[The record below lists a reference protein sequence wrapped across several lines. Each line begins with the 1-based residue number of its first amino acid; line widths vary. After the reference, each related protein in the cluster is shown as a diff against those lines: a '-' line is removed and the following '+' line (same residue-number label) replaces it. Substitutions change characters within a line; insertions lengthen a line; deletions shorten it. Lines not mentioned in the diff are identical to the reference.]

1 MKPLNNKI
9 TLNLDGNAD
18 VLVKAFIAPIE
29 HTVGNFH
36 KEWDALANL
45 QAAEPEK
52 QYSAAVF
59 RDFLPAEAVSVGE
72 YWEIKQ
78 ASVQKLLKQLH
89 PKPSLEM
96 RVEMYGIEEAKGL
109 WACLRAYNDQL
120 VHIVFRI
127 HTEFALTDGWFTPSQ
142 FAGHLIIDRAQEAL
156 VFFQMYL
163 PAGTLNFDVHWETTL
178 EGWDAPRWITD
189 AGYCSQMELCTGTQN
204 VLQDAEFTEVITQEE
219 AERSLILRFYES
231 QRINWVSLEEALEM
245 TQAQQKPVHV
255 ISVDGPL
262 ADEAC

>member
-1 MKPLNNKI
+1 MKTLPNEI
-9 TLNLDGNAD
+9 TINLAGDAD
-18 VLVKAFIAPIE
+18 VSVKAFIAPIE
-29 HTVGNFH
+29 HTAGNFH
-36 KEWDALANL
+36 RKWDALANL
-45 QAAEPEK
+45 QAAESEK

-72 YWEIKQ
+72 CWEIKQ

-89 PKPSLEM
+89 PNPSLEM
-96 RVEMYGIEEAKGL
+96 RAEMYGIEEAKGL

-127 HTEFALTDGWFTPSQ
+127 HAEFALTDGWFTPSQ
-142 FAGHLIIDRAQEAL
+142 FAGHLIINRAQENI

-189 AGYCSQMELCTGTQN
+189 GGYCSQMELRAGTQE
-204 VLQDAEFTEVITQEE
+204 VLQDTEFTDAITQEE
-219 AERSLILRFYES
+219 AERLLILRFYES

-262 ADEAC
+262 IDEAC

>member
-1 MKPLNNKI
+1 MKTSPNKI
-9 TLNLDGNAD
+9 NLHLDEDAE
-18 VLVKAFIAPIE
+18 VPVKAFIAPIE
-29 HTVGNFH
+29 HTAGNFH
-36 KEWDALANL
+36 KKWDALANL

-52 QYSAAVF
+52 RYSASVF
-59 RDFLPAEAVSVGE
+59 RDFLPTEAVSVGE
-72 YWEIKQ
+72 CWQIKQ
-78 ASVQKLLKQLH
+78 DSVQRLLKQLH
-89 PKPSLEM
+89 PNPSLEM

-109 WACLRAYNDQL
+109 WACLRAYSNQF

-127 HTEFALTDGWFTPSQ
+127 HAEFALTDGWFTPSQ
-142 FAGHLIIDRAQEAL
+142 FAGHLVIDLNQKTV

-189 AGYCSQMELCTGTQN
+189 GGYCSQMELRAGTQD
-204 VLQDAEFTEVITQEE
+204 VLQDTKFTDAITQEE
-219 AERSLILRFYES
+219 AERLLILRFYES

-255 ISVDGPL
+255 ISLDGPL
-262 ADEAC
+262 TDEAC

>member
-1 MKPLNNKI
+1 MKTLPNEI
-9 TLNLDGNAD
+9 TLNLAGDAKVN
-18 VLVKAFIAPIE
+18 VKAFIAPIE
-29 HTVGNFH
+29 HTAGNFH
-36 KEWDALANL
+36 RKWDALANL

-72 YWEIKQ
+72 CWEIKQ
-78 ASVQKLLKQLH
+78 TSVQKLLKQLH
-89 PKPSLEM
+89 PNPSLEM
-96 RVEMYGIEEAKGL
+96 RAEMYGIEEAKGL

-127 HTEFALTDGWFTPSQ
+127 HAEFALTDGWFTPFQ
-142 FAGHLIIDRAQEAL
+142 FAGHLIIDRAQETL

-189 AGYCSQMELCTGTQN
+189 AGYCSQMELCAGTQN
-204 VLQDAEFTEVITQEE
+204 VLQDAEFTETITQEE